1 MEDISMNCG
10 IFGHPWRNE
19 IIVMGKELIKR
30 FEKNR
35 EILGL

>member
-30 FEKNR
+30 FEKNK